1 MKRKFLKIISAIVA
15 AASLSA
21 CVARKADTETLS
33 ELSVTTAYETYH
45 PTDTMPTKISEIYGI
60 TDTTPA
66 EIPETYH
73 PTDTMPAETSE
84 AAAEIPQ
91 VNETTAEQSE
101 NLFFTGVGMPTDF
114 QPINGKLSEALL
126 KSCLQNEDKNFV
138 ISPLSIKLALS
149 MAAAGAETGSDTET
163 QMLNALGYSSKEE
176 MTEDCKRLIAELDR
190 EDGTITVSDSVWL
203 SENFDNVYPEYLNGI
218 SENFKAENFTEDLT
232 SDKFVNDINSWVK
245 NKTNGLI
252 PTIFSEPLDDLARM
266 VLVNALYFNNEWE
279 VPFSGVS
286 SENIFHGVDGDV
298 STMFMHDTH
307 TVDYAMGETFVSI
320 ALPYKDGSVM
330 KLYLPTDRNRN
341 IGDIISSM
349 TNEQLAEAMDLS
361 YNSTEVQISMPR
373 FECEFNDSMVETLKS
388 YAILEAFDPE
398 NANFGEMADISDCN
412 LYISEVIH
420 SAKIKCGEKGTEA
433 AAVTAVIMQ
442 DNAALPIIESI
453 NFTADR
459 PFMYEIESTS
469 GETLFEGVVQS
480 FN

>member
-1 MKRKFLKIISAIVA
+1 MKRQCLKIISAIVA

-21 CVARKADTETLS
+21 CVAQKADTETLS
-33 ELSVTTAYETYH
+33 ELSITTAYETYH
-45 PTDTMPTKISEIYGI
+45 PTDTMPTEISEIYGT

-73 PTDTMPAETSE
+73 PTDTMPMKTSE

-91 VNETTAEQSE
+91 VSKTAAEQSE
-101 NLFFTGVGMPTDF
+101 ITGVGMPTDF
-114 QPINGKLSEALL
+114 QPINGQLSEALL
-126 KSCLQNEDKNFV
+126 KSCLQNEEKNFV

-149 MAAAGAETGSDTET
+149 MAAAGAGTSSDTEA

-176 MTEDCKRLIAELDR
+176 MTEDCKRLISELDR

-203 SENFDNVYPEYLNGI
+203 SENFDNIYPEYLTGI

-245 NKTNGLI
+245 SKTNGLI

-279 VPFSGVS
+279 IPFSGVS
-286 SENIFHGVDGDV
+286 NENIFHGVDGDV

-307 TVDYAMGETFVSI
+307 TVDYAEGEIFKSI
-320 ALPYKDGSVM
+320 ILPYKDDSVM
-330 KLYLPTDRNRN
+330 KLYLPTDESKNVGN
-341 IGDIISSM
+341 IISSM
-349 TNEQLAEAMDLS
+349 TNEQLAEAMELS
-361 YNSTEVQISMPR
+361 YNSTEVTISIPR
-373 FECEFNDSMVETLKS
+373 FECEFNNSMVETLKS
-388 YAILEAFDPE
+388 YAILEAFDPN
-398 NANFGEMADISDCN
+398 NANFGEMADISDGN

-433 AAVTAVIMQ
+433 AAVTAVIMPY
-442 DNAALPIIESI
+442 NTAIPIIESI
-453 NFTADR
+453 YFTADR
-459 PFMYEIESTS
+459 PFMYEIESPS